1 MMERSDQKRTTVQP
15 DCPKFLLLEAWLFIT
30 VRSSFGCYI
39 QTLFALL
46 FVFELSLF
54 LQIML
59 WLFLLFLTTFILLS
73 TRAHDNFSF
82 LVGSVLE
89 IAKPA
94 FTGFAIFPILIQSGS
109 FCQ

>member
-1 MMERSDQKRTTVQP
+1 
-15 DCPKFLLLEAWLFIT
+15 LLEFTWLEAWLFVAI
-30 VRSSFGCYI
+30 RSSLFG
-39 QTLFALL
+39 LL

-59 WLFLLFLTTFILLS
+59 WLFLLFLAAFILLS
-73 TRAHDNFSF
+73 TWGHDNFSF
-82 LVGSVLE
+82 LVGGVFK

-94 FTGFAIFPILIQSGS
+94 FKGFAIFPILIQSGS